1 MSTAATTAGL
11 GLHLPPLFPPNASSQ
26 QRPASWPCPAQ
37 MAAPGLIS
45 PRGCLSVDCW
55 DGPDGMPVIYH
66 GHTLTT
72 KIKFSDVLVT
82 IKEHAFVT
90 SE

>member
-1 MSTAATTAGL
+1 MNLYGVKVKGL
-11 GLHLPPLFPPNASSQ
+11 KCCNVCYVFYQWHSIYSDVACVYVCVFA
-26 QRPASWPCPAQ
+26 
-37 MAAPGLIS
+37 
-45 PRGCLSVDCW
+45 VDCW

-72 KIKFSDVLVT
+72 KIKFCDVLTT

>member
-1 MSTAATTAGL
+1 MSCKCVVVSLAA
-11 GLHLPPLFPPNASSQ
+11 
-26 QRPASWPCPAQ
+26 
-37 MAAPGLIS
+37 
-45 PRGCLSVDCW
+45 GCNVCLCAFAVDCW

-72 KIKFSDVLVT
+72 KIKFSDVLNT

>member
-1 MSTAATTAGL
+1 MKCSVNKGDLTTI
-11 GLHLPPLFPPNASSQ
+11 ASFMICGMLLCFWQ
-26 QRPASWPCPAQ
+26 AVIMCVCFA
-37 MAAPGLIS
+37 
-45 PRGCLSVDCW
+45 VDCW
-55 DGPDGMPVIYH
+55 DGPESMPVIYH

-72 KIKFSDVLVT
+72 KIKFCDVLQT

>member
-1 MSTAATTAGL
+1 MTG
-11 GLHLPPLFPPNASSQ
+11 PPLG
-26 QRPASWPCPAQ
+26 QRSDEMRRVIRKAVIGCDW
-37 MAAPGLIS
+37 LIVS
-45 PRGCLSVDCW
+45 VNCCCCVSAVDCW

-72 KIKFSDVLVT
+72 KIKFCDVLTT
-82 IKEHAFVT
+82 IKEHAFIT

>member
-1 MSTAATTAGL
+1 MAVQRG
-11 GLHLPPLFPPNASSQ
+11 SQ
-26 QRPASWPCPAQ
+26 QCLVQSISRPCPACLP
-37 MAAPGLIS
+37 AFALSFPHGS
-45 PRGCLSVDCW
+45 LSVDCW

>member
-1 MSTAATTAGL
+1 MLVSV
-11 GLHLPPLFPPNASSQ
+11 HLILPVFQ
-26 QRPASWPCPAQ
+26 
-37 MAAPGLIS
+37 
-45 PRGCLSVDCW
+45 PRCFHGSLAVDCW

>member
-1 MSTAATTAGL
+1 MIAFMFVCL
-11 GLHLPPLFPPNASSQ
+11 LP
-26 QRPASWPCPAQ
+26 
-37 MAAPGLIS
+37 
-45 PRGCLSVDCW
+45 VDCW

-72 KIKFSDVLVT
+72 KIKFCDVLTT

-90 SE
+90 SV

>member
-1 MSTAATTAGL
+1 MSFCVIYFKGL
-11 GLHLPPLFPPNASSQ
+11 RRYCVRQSFIIDRYNE
-26 QRPASWPCPAQ
+26 PAS
-37 MAAPGLIS
+37 LS
-45 PRGCLSVDCW
+45 LCLFQVDCW

-72 KIKFSDVLVT
+72 KIKFCDVLTT